1 VGKNRSL
8 STAVHILAALGV
20 NDPTLVSSDDL
31 AVGIKTNPGLIR
43 RVLVKLSAH
52 GLVESVKGKGGGNRL
67 AKSPDKIS
75 MKDIYLAVIEGPLFG
90 SFDKDPFKACFV
102 SCNIGRV
109 LTDVYDG
116 LEDDLVKSMGKVK
129 LSKIIRDLT

>member
-20 NDPTLVSSDDL
+20 NDPNLVNSDDL

-43 RVLVKLSAH
+43 RVLVKLSEH

-67 AKSPDKIS
+67 AKSPDKIN
-75 MKDIYLAVIEGPLFG
+75 MKDIYLAVMEGPLFG

-116 LEDDLVKSMGKVK
+116 LEDDLIKSMGKVR
-129 LSKIIRDLT
+129 LSRIMSDLT